1 VTAQK
6 WCNSTKQSSI
16 GTCQTTVPCYF
27 ELKKYFSLSFYI
39 QTLSRALWRS
49 DQSIV
54 KASTY
59 TQHRRRQTYLPE
71 AGFEHTI
78 SASKLSRPT
87 PQTSQRLA
95 STESSFKDTIKMC
108 RQGRAVDQAV
118 SRQPLT
124 VEARVRTR
132 ISPCGICGGQ
142 SGTGTGFSPSYS
154 VFSCQY
160 IISLSLSKHISSG
173 ECVICWR
180 KQASTLGY

>member
-6 WCNSTKQSSI
+6 WCNSTKQNSI
-16 GTCQTTVPCYF
+16 GTCQTTVPCCF
-27 ELKKYFSLSFYI
+27 ELNKYFSPSFSI

-49 DQSIV
+49 DQPIE

-59 TQHRRRQTYLPE
+59 TQHRRRQTYIPE

-87 PQTSQRLA
+87 PQTSRRLA

-108 RQGRAVDQAV
+108 RQGRDVAQVV
-118 SRQPLT
+118 SRQPLI

-132 ISPCGICGGQ
+132 VSPCGICGGQ
-142 SGTGTGFSPSYS
+142 SGTGKGFSPSYS
-154 VFSCQY
+154 VFPCQY
-160 IISLSLSKHISSG
+160 IIPSSLSKLISSG
-173 ECVICWR
+173 ECVIC
-180 KQASTLGY
+180 